1 MSSDIPVYYETIP
14 VGWIEVDA
22 DGPTFLYDPGWI
34 ARRNAFPLSVLM
46 PVRKGRFPATILQ
59 PWLMNLLP
67 EGNALPTV
75 GRNLGVSPQDVVGL
89 VARMGRDTAGALSI
103 GRPRAA
109 SGPSYIPMQDER
121 SLERVI
127 AELPARPFLAGR
139 HGVSMSL
146 AGAQEKLPVALIDG
160 DLAIPVNG
168 TPSTHIL
175 KPDIS
180 RLSGSVHNEALCM
193 VLAARVGQRVAEVT
207 TGKVGGRSYLLI
219 TRYDR
224 VQRDGRWR
232 RLHQE
237 DFCQALGK
245 PPGAKY
251 EHNNTGIR
259 GPGLADFFGLVRRH
273 LQPGDVLRLRD
284 AVILNVLLSNVDA
297 HAKNYSLLLTG
308 QGATMAPLYDL
319 MCGAA
324 WPDVTQN
331 MAQDIGGKNRGKFI
345 AARHWRREAA
355 ACGLNGTALL
365 RRVAEMASAVAAEVD
380 AAAMQVRAMPAGGHP
395 MLPEFVDAIK
405 ARCRTV
411 VANLAES
418 APGQGPADE
427 GDSSRDEE
435 MEDEELD
442 DPDLGMALS

>member
-1 MSSDIPVYYETIP
+1 MKGEVPVYYESIP
-14 VGWIEVDA
+14 VGWVEADA
-22 DGPTFLYDPGWI
+22 GGPTFRYDPGWI

-46 PVRKGRFPATILQ
+46 PVREELFPTATLQ

-103 GRPRAA
+103 GRPKAA
-109 SGPSYIPMQDER
+109 GEPSYVPLQDEG

-127 AELPARPFLAGR
+127 AELPAKPFLAGR

-160 DLAIPVNG
+160 VLAIPVNDA
-168 TPSTHIL
+168 PSTHIL
-175 KPDIS
+175 KPDVF
-180 RLSGSVHNEALCM
+180 RLHGSVQNEALCM

-207 TGKVGGRSYLLI
+207 TGRAVGRSYLLV

-224 VQRDGRWR
+224 VQRDGQWR

-245 PPGAKY
+245 PPAAKY
-251 EHNNTGIR
+251 EHNSSGIK
-259 GPGLADFFGLVRRH
+259 GPGLADFFGLARH
-273 LQPGDVLRLRD
+273 HMQASDVLRLRD
-284 AVILNVLLSNVDA
+284 AVILNVLLANVDA

-308 QGATMAPLYDL
+308 RGAAMAPLYDL

-324 WPDVTQN
+324 WPDVTRN
-331 MAQDIGGKNRGKFI
+331 MAQDIGGKNRGKFV
-345 AARHWRREAA
+345 AARHWRREAKM
-355 ACGLNGTALL
+355 CGLNGTALL
-365 RRVAEMASAVAAEVD
+365 RRVAEMASKVAAEVD
-380 AAAMQVRAMPAGGHP
+380 AAAAQVRAMPAGDHP
-395 MLPEFVDAIK
+395 MLPEFVEAMK

-411 VANLAES
+411 VANLA
-418 APGQGPADE
+418 AAMPGEEPADE
-427 GDSSRDEE
+427 NDPSQDKGL
-435 MEDEELD
+435 EDEDLD
-442 DPDLGMALS
+442 DQGLGMALS